1 MELERFSVKELTT
14 AEQVQING
22 GSKVGDFFARVW
34 EGIVNVAEWIW
45 ENLEV
50 TLKIEIVKGVE
61 VNVSPK

>member
-22 GSKVGDFFARVW
+22 GSKVGDFFAKVW
-34 EGIVNVAEWIW
+34 DGIVSVAEWIW

-50 TLKIEIVKGVE
+50 TLKIEIANGVE
-61 VNVSPK
+61 INVSPK